1 MNKVI
6 LFFFALV
13 CCVTGCT
20 SSRDTQRLII
30 ASEMGDCVGVAPQ
43 KCLLVRQDGHSD
55 WEYFYTPI
63 DGFTYEAGYEYVIL
77 VRRENIENVSMP
89 ADRPT
94 IRYALEKIVSKT
106 RKESADL
113 PQRRENE

>member
-6 LFFFALV
+6 LFFFAFT
-13 CCVTGCT
+13 CCIGCT
-20 SSRDTQRLII
+20 TSRNTQRLII

-63 DGFTYEAGYEYVIL
+63 EGFNYEPGYEYVIL
-77 VRRENIENVSMP
+77 VRKENLENVP
-89 ADRPT
+89 ADRSS
-94 IRYALEKIVSKT
+94 IRYVLEKVVSKT
-106 RKESADL
+106 PKESSDL
-113 PQRRENE
+113 PQKIADE

>member
-6 LFFFALV
+6 LFFFTLA

-20 SSRDTQRLII
+20 SSRNTHKLIV

-43 KCLLVRQDGHSD
+43 KCLLVRQDAHSD

-63 DGFTYEAGYEYVIL
+63 DGFTYEPGYEYVIL
-77 VRRENIENVSMP
+77 VRSEEVESVSMP
-89 ADRPT
+89 ADRPA
-94 IRYALEKIVSKT
+94 IRYTLEKIVSRTK
-106 RKESADL
+106 KESEDL